1 MDLKNKYKT
10 NGQKSVSL
18 IFYSDFFS
26 GTVWNVYPLDSGNN
40 AEKSTSIGSLDSVSL
55 VTGFVGVCVIPAFIT
70 TFSCFF

>member
-18 IFYSDFFS
+18 IFYSFTFS

-40 AEKSTSIGSLDSVSL
+40 AEKSTSIGSLESVIGS
-55 VTGFVGVCVIPAFIT
+55 
-70 TFSCFF
+70 